1 MVAQCAVVFAPH
13 LSHLSQQQ
21 QQQSMEWIVCV
32 PILSMICLHFISFY
46 YYCIKFMFFF
56 KYSTCLPSD
65 RRTDRSSVPYR
76 TKQRTFIYK
85 WLFVCAQT
93 QNRYVRVCFHYHNQ
107 CMLLFANRLNVF
119 ISETRKISPLFI
131 RIG

>member
-21 QQQSMEWIVCV
+21 QQSMDWIVCV

-56 KYSTCLPSD
+56 IYIQLVYRPTDGPIG
-65 RRTDRSSVPYR
+65 RPFRTVPNKELLF
-76 TKQRTFIYK
+76 TSGC
-85 WLFVCAQT
+85 LFVHT